1 MVTSNQRRQELS
13 IFFAFLGISY
23 RFGQWRQR
31 KGNNGHNYLID
42 YNKNTWTEYAVCTQ

>member
-1 MVTSNQRRQELS
+1 MATSNQRPGTKY
-13 IFFAFLGISY
+13 FFAFLGISY

-42 YNKNTWTEYAVCTQ
+42 YNKNTWTEYAACTQ